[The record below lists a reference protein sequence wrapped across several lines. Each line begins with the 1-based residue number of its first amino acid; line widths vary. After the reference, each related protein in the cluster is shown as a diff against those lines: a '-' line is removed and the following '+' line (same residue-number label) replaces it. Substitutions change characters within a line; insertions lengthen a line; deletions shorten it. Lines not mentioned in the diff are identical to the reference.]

1 MMEIIWRLYSKH
13 ARYIMTIVKKTRI
26 VEPMP
31 DLIIVNNEYYFSRA
45 GVLGYKIHTGETIP
59 YGEYTMIQKKSDP
72 NVGAMGLFQ
81 LISRIMTVSTLL
93 PYMEIDLNEYNK
105 KIDETLLT
113 LHNNLPMNSYI
124 SKSHNLGCDL
134 I

>member
-1 MMEIIWRLYSKH
+1 
-13 ARYIMTIVKKTRI
+13 
-26 VEPMP
+26 
-31 DLIIVNNEYYFSRA
+31 
-45 GVLGYKIHTGETIP
+45 
-59 YGEYTMIQKKSDP
+59 MIQKKSDP

-113 LHNNLPMNSYI
+113 LHNKNKVDGN
-124 SKSHNLGCDL
+124 
-134 I
+134 